1 MCPGVIFLV
10 ITNEQTLVNKSS
22 SQPDD
27 HLLTS
32 ENSIKPLVFIQQPSL
47 TRLSKGYKSQTDC
60 SSSSSPILDVGDEIG
75 VSNYHPASNDLAS
88 SQYEFW
94 NDYYQADLDT
104 FDEIDA
110 QYALQSTQTNLQPES
125 CLLISGNFTS
135 KTHQGPSPH
144 SSISHS
150 NLDMINQTQSS
161 HQDLSSATALNIPLE
176 ADSQPF
182 HNPSCIQPSCAVYF
196 VFQTRA
202 GNPIKMDEN
211 LEEPRVATQVLLK
224 IFQTPFK
231 GLINNTVPKPIRKD
245 HSHMVN
251 ESIFGFTTGHGKQ
264 ITPPTEESVKRALEL
279 SDNGLFRP
287 SIEIS
292 DAHSG
297 TPPNPLNTDPSIPHQ
312 PEGHDSTLHSTG
324 PQLTPSKSPVL
335 NGNHVSFVSAAG
347 FSTGSGAPIFILP
360 KAVEHAR
367 ESFINEDPSEPIAAF
382 NREYQGSSSPLS
394 DLPSIQLVSNGK
406 LRMTGIREQTEDF
419 FNVQAGSSV
428 HTRAL
433 NNSKR
438 FQFFTPTKKGSQLDE
453 SASSNFQK
461 KSKENLHIFSPI
473 YDTSPVLVK
482 CISNKM
488 NIDLTPQSLTEPFGV
503 IHAI

>member
-1 MCPGVIFLV
+1 MISLLTNSQFTRVCLPFIIQIISSLCVLYTNPKNCVPVTSLVMCPGVIFLV

-27 HLLTS
+27 HLMTS

-88 SQYEFW
+88 SQYEIW

-110 QYALQSTQTNLQPES
+110 QYALQKAKGHRKELTMTRIPYL
-125 CLLISGNFTS
+125 
-135 KTHQGPSPH
+135 SP
-144 SSISHS
+144 
-150 NLDMINQTQSS
+150 
-161 HQDLSSATALNIPLE
+161 ATALNIPLE

-297 TPPNPLNTDPSIPHQ
+297 TPPNPLNK
-312 PEGHDSTLHSTG
+312 GHDATLHSTG

-335 NGNHVSFVSAAG
+335 NGNHDLVR
-347 FSTGSGAPIFILP
+347 AP
-360 KAVEHAR
+360 HAR
-367 ESFINEDPSEPIAAF
+367 ESFINEDPSKPIAAF

-394 DLPSIQLVSNGK
+394 DLPSIQLVSN
-406 LRMTGIREQTEDF
+406 
-419 FNVQAGSSV
+419 VQ
-428 HTRAL
+428 
-433 NNSKR
+433 
-438 FQFFTPTKKGSQLDE
+438 D
-453 SASSNFQK
+453 
-461 KSKENLHIFSPI
+461 
-473 YDTSPVLVK
+473 DW
-482 CISNKM
+482 
-488 NIDLTPQSLTEPFGV
+488 D
-503 IHAI
+503 